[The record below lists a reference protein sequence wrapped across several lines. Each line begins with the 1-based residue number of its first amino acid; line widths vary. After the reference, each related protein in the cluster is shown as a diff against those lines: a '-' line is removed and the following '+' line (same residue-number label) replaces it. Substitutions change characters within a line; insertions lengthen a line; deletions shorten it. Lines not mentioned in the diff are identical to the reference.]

1 MAIFCIVAG
10 IVGIIDANIR
20 AFGHIKGAVHASK
33 ELDDSVDRILNIY
46 SERAYPPPKRAG
58 VVL

>member
-10 IVGIIDANIR
+10 IVGIVDATIR

-33 ELDDSVDRILNIY
+33 ELDDSVDRILEIS
-46 SERAYPPPKRAG
+46 SEQA
-58 VVL
+58 